1 MATKD
6 HERQERERGS
16 GTMSNTK
23 MYYNNLGGDGTRVS
37 LGICIILSYY
47 PYSLTLLLVL
57 GSELE

>member
-1 MATKD
+1 
-6 HERQERERGS
+6 
-16 GTMSNTK
+16 
-23 MYYNNLGGDGTRVS
+23 MYYNNLGGDGTRES